1 MCNKKKVDFETI
13 IVHKGGE
20 KNGGDDRSRTGDLGV
35 ANAALSLLSYI
46 PTK

>member
-1 MCNKKKVDFETI
+1 MVDFETI
-13 IVHKGGE
+13 FVHLGKE